1 MHDTLYREQVNW
13 SKAPNV
19 RELFE
24 SYAGTMGL
32 DVDQFRKDV
41 DGEKAKE
48 RVDSDQTRGE
58 SLGIKLTPSIFINN
72 QPLDQKDKNPEGV
85 RAAINSALEQKS
97 KNGA

>member
-1 MHDTLYREQVNW
+1 
-13 SKAPNV
+13 
-19 RELFE
+19 
-24 SYAGTMGL
+24 MGL

-41 DGEKAKE
+41 DGQKAKE

-97 KNGA
+97 KSGA